1 MPRDGASEPK
11 PRKFGPVLVVEDD
24 AVLALAVEDALQ
36 AAGATDITLAATTA
50 QAIETL
56 RDGRIDTVILDV
68 HLADRGDGWAIAELV
83 RALGTE
89 APKIIFATGSP
100 GDIPEDVADLGPV
113 LAKPYD
119 FEQLIGHVRT
129 RGRGNLLSR
138 LRRD

>member
-1 MPRDGASEPK
+1 MPPESASPSK

-24 AVLALAVEDALQ
+24 AVLALAVEDALHE
-36 AAGATDITLAATTA
+36 AGATDVTLASTTA

-56 RDGRIDTVILDV
+56 RVGRIDTVILDV
-68 HLADRGDGWAIAELV
+68 HLADRGDGWAIAELI
-83 RALGTE
+83 RALGTN

-100 GDIPEDVADLGPV
+100 GDIPADVAELGPV

-119 FEQLIGHVRT
+119 FDQLIGHVRS
-129 RGRGNLLSR
+129 RGRLLSR